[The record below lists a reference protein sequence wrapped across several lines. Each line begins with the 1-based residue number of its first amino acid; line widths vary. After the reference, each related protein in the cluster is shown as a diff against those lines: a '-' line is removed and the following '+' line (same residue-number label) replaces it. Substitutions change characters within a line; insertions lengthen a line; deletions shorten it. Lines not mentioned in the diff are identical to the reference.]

1 MLEGMEKP
9 AAPNGSVESPENGE
23 SDPKISLV
31 RGGPF
36 YRAQEAVRLIDD
48 HRWNLGKRIIVAV
61 VVAWVP
67 VVLITALFNFRV
79 LPGLLTDYPIN
90 VRMFLGIPVLLA
102 GQQLMDNVFR
112 KIVRHIGHSGLLKS
126 PDIARLDKTLVTLV
140 RLRDSAVP
148 EAIMVFLVY
157 IQTTAV
163 VRHNASFALPWAV
176 SGMGATLHPSAAG
189 WYYGIVSLFVYQ
201 FLLYLSVWK
210 WFLWAGF
217 LFRLSRLDLQVVPTH
232 PDRHGGLGFL
242 GMSSVAL
249 APSVFVGAAVIGGM
263 WRMQILRLGQHLINF
278 KFSAIALVGVMLI
291 IAFGPLVF
299 FVPRLSKLRREGILQ
314 YGILGQ
320 IHSTEFHRKWI
331 LHRAGHE
338 EEFLAAPEI
347 SALIDF
353 ESSFENIEKLQPFPL
368 DKGSF
373 VAVILSIAAPML
385 PVVLAE
391 IPLVEVL
398 KGLLSAVK

>member
-1 MLEGMEKP
+1 MLKGNEKP
-9 AAPNGSVESPENGE
+9 AAPNDSAESSQNGE
-23 SDPKISLV
+23 SDPKISLI

-36 YRAQEAVRLIDD
+36 YRAQKAAHLIDA

-61 VVAWVP
+61 AVAWVP
-67 VVLITALFNFRV
+67 VVLITALFNFRA
-79 LPGLLTDYPIN
+79 LPGLLTDYPVN
-90 VRMFLGIPVLLA
+90 VRLLLGIPVLLA
-102 GQQLMDNVFR
+102 GQKLMDNVFR
-112 KIVRHIGHSGLLKS
+112 KIARHVGDSGLLTA
-126 PDIARLDKTLVTLV
+126 PDIARLDKTLVTLI

-157 IQTTAV
+157 IQVTAIA
-163 VRHNASFALPWAV
+163 RHNVSFVLPWAV
-176 SGMGATLHPSAAG
+176 SGTHPSSAG

-210 WFLWAGF
+210 WFLWVGF
-217 LFRLSRLDLQVVPTH
+217 LFRLSKLDLQVVPTH

-242 GMSSVAL
+242 GMSSIAL
-249 APSVFVGAAVIGGM
+249 APSVFVAAAAIGGM
-263 WRMQILRLGQHLINF
+263 WRVQILRHGEHLMNF
-278 KFSAIALVGVMLI
+278 KFPAIALVGVMLI

-299 FVPRLSKLRREGILQ
+299 FIPRLSKLRREGILQ

-320 IHSTEFHRKWI
+320 IHSTEFHQKWV

-353 ESSFENIEKLQPFPL
+353 ESSFENIEKLQPFPF
-368 DKGSF
+368 DKGAF
-373 VAVILSIAAPML
+373 AAVILSIAAPML

-398 KGLLSAVK
+398 KGLLSALK